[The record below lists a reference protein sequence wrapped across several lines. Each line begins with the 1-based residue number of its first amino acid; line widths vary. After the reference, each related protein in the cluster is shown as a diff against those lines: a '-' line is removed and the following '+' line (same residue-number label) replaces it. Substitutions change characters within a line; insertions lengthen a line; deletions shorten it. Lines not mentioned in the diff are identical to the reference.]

1 MRFTASMGPPG
12 DMIGAVIQALLL
24 ATALAAE
31 PAAETPAAPQAA
43 ELPALPDEAI
53 VLALRRARILG
64 QVGDR
69 DGQRTQL
76 DAMVEAHPD
85 DPTAL
90 AAGLAFH
97 REVDGDS
104 DATRTLRAR
113 LVEALARPGPLK
125 PLPLLQDVAKD
136 KKASDDELARVVGVL
151 VAHPGTGA
159 DRVAR
164 LRLRVAVLDRLG
176 RRAEMLTA
184 LDELATLDA
193 DPFVALRLL
202 DAYRDAGRWDDVLRV
217 TARVDAAPTGFETSW
232 RRLEAFGA
240 LSRFDELSR
249 DADALIARLR
259 KPTETGAAEP
269 LDSYV
274 VIRFFP
280 FVFVLLD
287 AGRREPAERLAAE
300 LEAASPG
307 DDGVRRLRT
316 MLFGTPDDRIAFL
329 ASTAGASMASADPD
343 KIRAE
348 AYQRLL
354 ARDYGTA
361 HDLYKRLLELDPA
374 VSELDGGD
382 WFNYGL
388 ASIETS
394 AWADAETAMT
404 RALDA
409 GASKPRA
416 YAHRARAKIMLGR
429 TNEGIADAEAALAI
443 DPKLKQACYAM
454 YLAYEKFGN
463 REKAAE
469 WFARSQDK

>member
-1 MRFTASMGPPG
+1 M
-12 DMIGAVIQALLL
+12 
-24 ATALAAE
+24 
-31 PAAETPAAPQAA
+31 
-43 ELPALPDEAI
+43 
-53 VLALRRARILG
+53 
-64 QVGDR
+64 
-69 DGQRTQL
+69 
-76 DAMVEAHPD
+76 
-85 DPTAL
+85 
-90 AAGLAFH
+90 
-97 REVDGDS
+97 
-104 DATRTLRAR
+104 
-113 LVEALARPGPLK
+113 
-125 PLPLLQDVAKD
+125 PLPLLKDVARD
-136 KKASDDELARVVGVL
+136 KKASDDELARVVGAL

-176 RRAEMLTA
+176 RLADMLAA
-184 LDELATLDA
+184 LDELATLDP

-217 TARVDAAPTGFETSW
+217 TARIDAAPTGFETSW

-240 LSRFDELSR
+240 LSRHDELSR
-249 DADALIARLR
+249 DAQALLARLR
-259 KPTETGAAEP
+259 TRPETSAGPAAGAAPVEALP
-269 LDSYV
+269 SYV
-274 VIRFFP
+274 VTRFFP

-287 AGRREPAERLAAE
+287 AGRREPAERLVKE

-307 DDGVRRLRT
+307 DENVRRLRV
-316 MLFGTPDDRIAFL
+316 MLYGTPDDRIAFL
-329 ASTAGASMASADPD
+329 ASSAGASMASADPD

-374 VSELDGGD
+374 ISALDGGD

-388 ASIETS
+388 ASIETI

-404 RALDA
+404 HALDA

-416 YAHRARAKIMLGR
+416 LAHRARAKIMQGR

-463 REKAAE
+463 KEKAAE
-469 WFARSQDK
+469 WFARSQAP